1 MFLYGIIDCW
11 LAAPGPLEISDRKSM
26 VREHQLN
33 VDAMRSH
40 IITRSN
46 VRCEK
51 DSPGSRKGGSQSPFS
66 CPSFWHYRRY
76 GRCEFHL
83 AFSRRRRAH
92 SSHRL
97 QHLTQHVRN
106 TNREFCA
113 PLQPGKGNYGAPRKV
128 HSRVRHFGAIIVTTV
143 TWAHAWAFSAPARRR
158 YAIFRRACY

>member
-66 CPSFWHYRRY
+66 CPSF
-76 GRCEFHL
+76 
-83 AFSRRRRAH
+83 
-92 SSHRL
+92 
-97 QHLTQHVRN
+97 
-106 TNREFCA
+106 
-113 PLQPGKGNYGAPRKV
+113 
-128 HSRVRHFGAIIVTTV
+128 
-143 TWAHAWAFSAPARRR
+143 
-158 YAIFRRACY
+158 